1 MSLTIFAKSSIV
13 CVLLG
18 SKYAY
23 VKPIAPYRVRLTKW
37 ISEKNEFGSPA
48 STPLQFIRFLVLNVQ
63 CFTGN
68 CILVNKLDE
77 TKNEQIMIY
86 A

>member
-13 CVLLG
+13 YVLLG

-23 VKPIAPYRVRLTKW
+23 VISIAPYRVRLTKW

-48 STPLQFIRFLVLNVQ
+48 STPLQFMLIRFLALNVQ
-63 CFTGN
+63 C
-68 CILVNKLDE
+68 VSQE
-77 TKNEQIMIY
+77 T
-86 A
+86 AF